1 MGQHWAVPGRP
12 EWDVEAIV
20 LDQSHVFRV
29 RHYRMLLGYYA
40 TTEEMDRALKFYGLT
55 AADLVEVPPPIS

>member
-1 MGQHWAVPGRP
+1 MGQRWTVAGRP

-20 LDQSHVFRV
+20 LDQRQVYRV

-40 TTEEMDRALKFYGLT
+40 TIPEMDRALKPYGLT
-55 AADLVEVPPPIS
+55 AADLVEAGGN